1 MNVIPSHP
9 KNNKDWIGLLCWI
22 SLIFCWGSLFSRVSL
37 WWNEASY
44 YTHGYS
50 VPFLALVLCFRL
62 RDEST
67 TNISHKKSEAYFFVS
82 FIFLYF
88 FSRII
93 VEPDPFWRLPLWIET
108 LTLSVCSV
116 LLIRNSKIPL
126 SVRSL
131 SLVALYLLT
140 CLPWPARLESLI
152 VLSLSNQ
159 IGYIT
164 GELLLLLGYP
174 AEVMGSLIR
183 VDQTEISINNA
194 CSGIRSLQNLISFA
208 IFFSIYFR
216 HPLFLFC
223 LSLFCAC
230 GITFFFNS
238 LRALSLSLV
247 SLEMGNEIQQEWHD
261 LIGNIFICGAFLS
274 LFFLTWFFKNSQV
287 FESNENQFNRS
298 KWNAR
303 LPKSFSMMF
312 IWAFLLIEGT
322 VYGWFSIYLGS
333 KKEFG
338 WYVEPTKSSTPIDE
352 GVQEVLQFDYGH
364 QQRVTLANDQTAEV
378 IFFGYHE
385 NSAAASLCSR
395 NHPPDYC
402 MAHTGISLI
411 ESSAP
416 TVYKIGNEVLTF
428 RHYQADRNSLTHL
441 VTHVFWCSATVD
453 SRISEFEFEQTTLIE
468 KLLRFLTGK
477 LSYKRQVILVSITGR
492 YTERKA
498 QSELF
503 KVLQRIIN
511 SK

>member
-1 MNVIPSHP
+1 MLDLFNFLL
-9 KNNKDWIGLLCWI
+9 GL
-22 SLIFCWGSLFSRVSL
+22 SFSRVSL

-50 VPFLALVLCFRL
+50 VPFLALVLLFGLSQQSADR
-62 RDEST
+62 
-67 TNISHKKSEAYFFVS
+67 IIIQKSSLPLFVT
-82 FIFLYF
+82 FIVLYF

-116 LLIRNSKIPL
+116 LLIRNSKIAL

-131 SLVALYLLT
+131 SLVALYLFT
-140 CLPWPARLESLI
+140 CLPWPARLESWV

-183 VDQTEISINNA
+183 VDQTDISINNA

-216 HPLFLFC
+216 HSLFFFC

-261 LIGNIFICGAFLS
+261 SIGNIFICGAFLS

-287 FESNENQFNRS
+287 SESNENQYNRS

-303 LPKSFSMMF
+303 LPKSFSM
-312 IWAFLLIEGT
+312 T
-322 VYGWFSIYLGS
+322 
-333 KKEFG
+333 
-338 WYVEPTKSSTPIDE
+338 
-352 GVQEVLQFDYGH
+352 
-364 QQRVTLANDQTAEV
+364 
-378 IFFGYHE
+378 
-385 NSAAASLCSR
+385 
-395 NHPPDYC
+395 
-402 MAHTGISLI
+402 
-411 ESSAP
+411 
-416 TVYKIGNEVLTF
+416 
-428 RHYQADRNSLTHL
+428 
-441 VTHVFWCSATVD
+441 
-453 SRISEFEFEQTTLIE
+453 
-468 KLLRFLTGK
+468 LRF
-477 LSYKRQVILVSITGR
+477 R
-492 YTERKA
+492 Y
-498 QSELF
+498 F
-503 KVLQRIIN
+503 IY
-511 SK
+511 